1 MYCAWIFPEGFG
13 TTERQLY
20 MSLIRY
26 SRLFPLAFVFAL
38 GVSTGSAQSLVA
50 NDDNSGAVATA
61 VLPTSSVAPVQPTV
75 SLQKS
80 DSLWWVHAGVT
91 AQLAGTFA
99 DWATSWKQ
107 PEGNSLLAQSG
118 GEYAGRFYR
127 SGTAIKFGIAAGV
140 TAVSYVVACKW
151 PKTRKYVGIFNLAMG
166 AGFSAQAF
174 RNVAENPYYK
184 P

>member
-1 MYCAWIFPEGFG
+1 
-13 TTERQLY
+13 
-20 MSLIRY
+20 MSLIRF
-26 SRLFPLAFVFAL
+26 SKLVPLGIVLTIGMGIA
-38 GVSTGSAQSLVA
+38 SAQALVA
-50 NDDNSGAVATA
+50 TDDDNRDAASAVI
-61 VLPTSSVAPVQPTV
+61 PTSSVSAAQPAN
-75 SLQKS
+75 SLHKA
-80 DSLWWVHAGVT
+80 DSLWWVNAGVT

-118 GEYAGRFYR
+118 GEYSGRFYR
-127 SGTAIKFGIAAGV
+127 TGTAIKFGIAAGV

-151 PKTRKYVGIFNLAMG
+151 PKTRKYVGIFNLAMS

>member
-1 MYCAWIFPEGFG
+1 
-13 TTERQLY
+13 
-20 MSLIRY
+20 MSLIR
-26 SRLFPLAFVFAL
+26 SSKLFPLAFAL
-38 GVSTGSAQSLVA
+38 SIGAGIASAQSFVA
-50 NDDNSGAVATA
+50 NDDTPGATASA
-61 VLPTSSVAPVQPTV
+61 VLPSSSVAPVQPAIFP
-75 SLQKS
+75 QKT
-80 DSLWWVHAGVT
+80 DSLWWVHAGIT

-107 PEGNSLLAQSG
+107 PEGNSLLVQSS
-118 GEYAGRFYR
+118 GEYSGRFYR

-151 PKTRKYVGIFNLAMG
+151 PKTRRYVGIFNLAMG